1 LTQQTEIFSF
11 LLKNPNARPIEISKK
26 LKIPAPSV
34 RRAIFT
40 LRKEKILSKP
50 VITGKNKGTV
60 KIRQTKKAKSFLE
73 LIKKVKPKPKEIEI
87 EIEEEE
93 EEEEF
98 YTKILKTGASGKHD
112 RNLVASTW
120 ENKKNPLRFKE
131 LKKALLDFAD
141 LNKIRTKDLG
151 YENNKKL
158 NEPSMIPKFPEI
170 EVTTE

>member
-1 LTQQTEIFSF
+1 LTQQTDIFSF

-93 EEEEF
+93 EEEEEPP
-98 YTKILKTGASGKHD
+98 IL
-112 RNLVASTW
+112 
-120 ENKKNPLRFKE
+120 
-131 LKKALLDFAD
+131 
-141 LNKIRTKDLG
+141 
-151 YENNKKL
+151 Y
-158 NEPSMIPKFPEI
+158 
-170 EVTTE
+170 

>member
-1 LTQQTEIFSF
+1 LTQKTDIFSF

-40 LRKEKILSKP
+40 LRQEKILSKP
-50 VITGKNKGTV
+50 IMTGKNKGTV

-73 LIKKVKPKPKEIEI
+73 LIKKVKPKPKEIE
-87 EIEEEE
+87 E

-98 YTKILKTGASGKHD
+98 YTKILKTGASGKHEK
-112 RNLVASTW
+112 NLVASTW

-158 NEPSMIPKFPEI
+158 NEPLDIPQFPEI

>member
-1 LTQQTEIFSF
+1 LTQKTDIFSF

-40 LRKEKILSKP
+40 LRQEKILSKP

-73 LIKKVKPKPKEIEI
+73 LIKKVKPKPKEIE
-87 EIEEEE
+87 E

-98 YTKILKTGASGKHD
+98 YTKILKTGASGKHEK
-112 RNLVASTW
+112 NLVASTW

>member
-1 LTQQTEIFSF
+1 LTQKTDIFSF

-40 LRKEKILSKP
+40 LRQEKILSKP
-50 VITGKNKGTV
+50 IMTGKNKGTV

-73 LIKKVKPKPKEIEI
+73 LIKKVKPKPKEIE
-87 EIEEEE
+87 EEKEEEE

-98 YTKILKTGASGKHD
+98 YTKILKTGASGKHEK
-112 RNLVASTW
+112 NLVASTW

-158 NEPSMIPKFPEI
+158 NEPLDIPQFPEI